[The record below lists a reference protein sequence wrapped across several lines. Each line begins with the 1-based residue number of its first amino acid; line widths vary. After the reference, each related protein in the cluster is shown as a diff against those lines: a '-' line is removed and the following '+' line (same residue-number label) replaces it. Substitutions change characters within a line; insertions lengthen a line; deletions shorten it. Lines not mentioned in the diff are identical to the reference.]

1 MNAIQTSLCAAGL
14 ALLLSGSLAAA
25 PAPVSFHKE
34 IAPILRRSCNGC
46 HHPGKLKGNLDLTTH
61 EAFQKGGKHGA
72 AFKPGAPKDSL
83 VLEEI
88 RGKEPSMPAEGAPL
102 AAAEVALFERWIKE
116 GGKNDTPAGFGKP
129 TAPAAYISAPAI
141 PAIAFSPDGT
151 LLAVAAHHE
160 IILHKADGSA
170 ILARLP
176 GDAARIESFAF
187 SADGKLLAAAGGSPG
202 LFGELQLWEIPSG
215 KMAKAFKIGR
225 DSLFGVNWSPNQQQI
240 ICGSAERA
248 VRVIAVAD
256 GKELFKFENHT
267 DWTFGAAFTTNGQRF
282 VSGGRDRALKLVDL
296 AKKQFIEDAN
306 RPSEPISCLA
316 RHPSLDQIAYGSAQG
331 SVQLYKMTEHAD
343 RAAADKDA
351 NRIRNFD
358 RVPTAAT
365 AITFNAD
372 GTLLAVASLTGEG
385 RIFRTE
391 NGARVA
397 SLQNKGIEGPI
408 FALAFHPKLPQIAAG
423 GFDGQLRLFSTTN
436 GAPIATFFP
445 VPLKTPA
452 KIASG
457 PKEMKR

>member
-1 MNAIQTSLCAAGL
+1 MNPIQSPLRATVA
-14 ALLLSGSLAAA
+14 ALLLAGPLVAA
-25 PAPVSFHKE
+25 PSPVSFHKE

-46 HHPGKLKGNLDLTTH
+46 HHPGKLKGNLDLTTY
-61 EAFQKGGKHGA
+61 EAFQKGGKHGS
-72 AFKPGAPKDSL
+72 AFKPGAPKGS
-83 VLEEI
+83 VVIEEI
-88 RGKEPSMPAEGAPL
+88 SGKEPSMPAEGAPL

-116 GGKNDTPAGFGKP
+116 GAKNDTPAGFARP
-129 TAPAAYISAPAI
+129 TAPVAYISAPAI

-176 GDAARIESFAF
+176 SAAARIESFAF
-187 SADGKLLAAAGGSPG
+187 SADGKFLAAAGGSPG
-202 LFGELQLWEIPSG
+202 LFGELQLWEMPSG
-215 KMAKAFKIGR
+215 KLAKAFKFGR
-225 DSLFGVNWSPNQQQI
+225 DSLFGVNWSPNQQQL

-248 VRVIAVAD
+248 VRVIAAAD

-267 DWTFGAAFTTNGQRF
+267 DWTFGAAFTTNGLRF

-296 AKKQFIEDAN
+296 TKKQFIEDAN
-306 RPSEPISCLA
+306 RPGEPINCLA
-316 RHPSLDQIAYGSAQG
+316 RHPVLDQIAYGSAQG

-343 RAAADKDA
+343 RAAAEKDA

-365 AITFNAD
+365 AISFNAD
-372 GTLLAVASLTGEG
+372 GTLLAVGSVTGEG

-391 NGARVA
+391 TGARVA
-397 SLQNKGIEGPI
+397 TLQGIEGPI
-408 FALAFHPKLPQIAAG
+408 FTLAFHPKLPQIAVG
-423 GFDGQLRLFSTTN
+423 GFDGNLRLFNATN
-436 GAPIATFFP
+436 GAHLATFSP

-452 KIASG
+452 KIATA
-457 PKEMKR
+457 PKETKK